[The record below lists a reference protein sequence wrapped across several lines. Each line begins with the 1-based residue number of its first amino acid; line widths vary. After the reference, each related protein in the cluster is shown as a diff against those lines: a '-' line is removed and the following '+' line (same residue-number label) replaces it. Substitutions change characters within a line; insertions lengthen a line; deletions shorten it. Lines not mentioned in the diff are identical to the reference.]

1 MVNFLVCFR
10 SKIVVTQSNED
21 TKSKDAQYDEVK
33 LDKRSDKQKTGS
45 LSEGVSDIA
54 MVGCQAY
61 GTVPVQ
67 QSLPG
72 VGEESYFECAAG
84 VYEAV

>member
-1 MVNFLVCFR
+1 M
-10 SKIVVTQSNED
+10 TQSDED
-21 TKSKDAQYDEVK
+21 AKSKVAQYDEVK
-33 LDKRSDKQKTGS
+33 LEKRSDKQKTGN

-61 GTVPVQ
+61 GTVSVQ
-67 QSLPG
+67 QSQPG
-72 VGEESYFECAAG
+72 ARERLYIEGTAG

>member
-1 MVNFLVCFR
+1 MVCFR
-10 SKIVVTQSNED
+10 SKTIVTQSNED
-21 TKSKDAQYDEVK
+21 SKFKDAQYDEVK
-33 LDKRSDKQKTGS
+33 LYKRSDKLKTRN
-45 LSEGVSDIA
+45 LSEGVSEIA

-61 GTVPVQ
+61 GTVSVQ

-72 VGEESYFECAAG
+72 VGERSAG

>member
-1 MVNFLVCFR
+1 MVCFR
-10 SKIVVTQSNED
+10 SKTIVTQSNED
-21 TKSKDAQYDEVK
+21 TKNKDAQYDEVK
-33 LDKRSDKQKTGS
+33 LYKRSDKLKTRN
-45 LSEGVSDIA
+45 LSEGLSEIA

-61 GTVPVQ
+61 RTVSVQ

-72 VGEESYFECAAG
+72 VGERSAG

>member
-1 MVNFLVCFR
+1 MICFR
-10 SKIVVTQSNED
+10 SKTIITQSNED
-21 TKSKDAQYDEVK
+21 TKNKYAQYDEVNK
-33 LDKRSDKQKTGS
+33 LYKRSDKLKTRN

-61 GTVPVQ
+61 GTVSVQ
-67 QSLPG
+67 ESLPG
-72 VGEESYFECAAG
+72 VGERSAG

>member
-1 MVNFLVCFR
+1 MVYFR
-10 SKIVVTQSNED
+10 SKTIVTQSNED
-21 TKSKDAQYDEVK
+21 TKNKDAQYDEVK
-33 LDKRSDKQKTGS
+33 LYKRSDKLKTRN
-45 LSEGVSDIA
+45 LSEGLSEIA

-61 GTVPVQ
+61 GTVSVQ

-72 VGEESYFECAAG
+72 VGERSAG